1 MQKIIKKTIEN
12 KMESYKK
19 LVKTLYENPELG
31 NQEFKSQKL
40 LTDYLKSAGFE
51 VQSGVAVPTDFVA
64 KYSSKKE
71 GPKIA
76 FMCEYDALPVV
87 GHGCGHNLIAGMSV
101 GAGEGLKSVIDEV
114 GGEVYVFGTPAE
126 ENFGGKVSMSKAGLF
141 NNVDVALMLHPSTQ
155 NGLGSDSNALYP
167 LKFEFF
173 GKTAHS
179 CNAYLGASALDA
191 AVMTYQGINM
201 LRQFAKPKQRVFI
214 HGVIKNGGEAANVIP
229 DYSSMEYYFR
239 AKTISYA
246 MELAKKATSIAE
258 GACLATGTTLKTSV
272 YECPYE
278 DTVLNYKLGEI
289 LKEKFI
295 EEGLSDIEPIETD
308 SGGSTDVGAVSYICP
323 TIQGYIKIA
332 DSEVAGHSVEMA
344 DATVSEVGNKALYIG
359 AVALAKVG
367 LSLIQDEKLL
377 DEVKKEQ
384 KERLAAI
391 GQLAT

>member
-1 MQKIIKKTIEN
+1 MDA
-12 KMESYKK
+12 YKK
-19 LVKTLYENPELG
+19 IVKTLYENPELG
-31 NQEFKSQKL
+31 NREFKAQKL
-40 LTDYLKSAGFE
+40 LTDYLKSTGFE
-51 VQSGVAVPTDFVA
+51 VQSGAAVPTDFVA

-76 FMCEYDALPVV
+76 FMCEYDALPGV

-101 GAGEGLKSVIDEV
+101 SAGEGLKSVIDKV
-114 GGEVYVFGTPAE
+114 GGTVYVFGTPAE
-126 ENFGGKVSMSKAGLF
+126 ENFGGKVSMAKAGLF
-141 NNVDVALMLHPSTQ
+141 DSIDAALMLHPATQ

-173 GKTAHS
+173 GKNAHG

-214 HGVIKNGGEAANVIP
+214 HGIIKNGGEAANVIP
-229 DYSSMEYYFR
+229 DYSSLEYYFR
-239 AKTISYA
+239 AKSITYA
-246 MELAKKATSIAE
+246 MELAQKATNIAE

-278 DTVLNYKLGEI
+278 DTVLNYTLGEI
-289 LKEKFI
+289 LKEKLT
-295 EEGLSDIEPIETD
+295 EEGIENIKPIEIG

-332 DSEVAGHSVEMA
+332 DSGVAGHSVAMA
-344 DATVSEVGNKALYIG
+344 DATISEAGTNALYSG

-367 LSLIQDEKLL
+367 LSLIQDKKLL

-384 KERLAAI
+384 KERVAAI
-391 GQLAT
+391 KKEQE